1 MAATV
6 KEIQAAD
13 WQREVL
19 DAIEPVVVDFYSSEC
34 PPCEALAPRL
44 EAAAA
49 TLAGRARFVKVFRQA
64 NRELAVELG
73 VLGSP
78 TLLFFRGGQEVA
90 PRHTG
95 GQIGSGALVKAVEAL
110 LA

>member
-1 MAATV
+1 MAALV

-13 WQREVL
+13 WRSQVL
-19 DAIEPVVVDFYSSEC
+19 DAAEPVVVDFYSSEC

-49 TLAGRARFVKVFRQA
+49 ALAGRARIVKVFRQA
-64 NRELAVELG
+64 NRELAIELG

-78 TLLFFRGGQEVA
+78 TLLFFRGGAEVA

-95 GQIGSGALVKAVEAL
+95 GQIGSGALVKLVEGLIA
-110 LA
+110 